1 MIFKLSRMYVF
12 SKFLTVQ
19 LLFALALNFC
29 LCATGYGQTNTER
42 ADELYDRIMNADGF
56 DEALGYEILGEVYP
70 EYEVLQQADQVYEK
84 ALQSDNPE
92 DIVQAATQLAQRQYR
107 PLAQMQAL
115 ILKLRSLPT
124 SDTLN
129 RLLASVLLDYD
140 RMQDDEA
147 VLDGTFFQ
155 LLGAP
160 DTTRLADPLD
170 WIDPDL
176 ALEAL
181 LRRYRAPLP
190 KGAPV
195 EELISRLDGLQHCLS
210 LLHQLRRSRSKEDD
224 RLALAATVPPLAHRA
239 LVIALQLDRQQAEAG
254 WREQAF
260 LIAEQAKATLLAD
273 QLQGYS
279 ADREDLSWPKLEQ
292 QLRLARH
299 LSTQSG
305 DFFAAPQRLRELI
318 AKQLP
323 ELGHWPPRTSESLS
337 VAAIQARLQ
346 DQEQLLVS
354 YFLLGQEGVVFHLN
368 GTSLQV
374 DHFYWNQE
382 TKEAWQQ
389 LRQQLITDQFLSEP
403 TRAHKIY
410 TESALWL
417 YEGLLL
423 RPVLRHYQTA
433 PRKLLLLPDAAL
445 WDIPFGALLT
455 EPPTTG
461 QLSYHSDQ
469 MAYLVN
475 QYSLG
480 FAPSVQAWYELG
492 KSESSTLSVAALAP
506 DFGGDAV
513 AVRAACASPLP
524 ALPNSSVEVQTITEQ
539 VGGEAFIGP
548 DAALQTLQGSTDEFT
563 VWHLATHA
571 CRDPKDPSQSAV
583 FLQDGALTA
592 AEIAQLPL
600 QLQLVVLSA
609 CETQSGPYRSG
620 EGVLTIG
627 RAFLQAGA
635 QALIGSLWPVSDA
648 ATAELM
654 PLFYEQLATGAST
667 GEALRQAQLSF
678 LSQQDRLTAHP
689 HYWAGFVLVGP
700 DNSFSSASSHYPWVL
715 GGVFL
720 LGILAIF
727 GRKK

>member
-1 MIFKLSRMYVF
+1 MQVFKPFFTVF
-12 SKFLTVQ
+12 
-19 LLFALALNFC
+19 LLLALSLYFS
-29 LCATGYGQTNTER
+29 TFGHSQTSSER
-42 ADELYDRIMNADGF
+42 ADELYDRIMQADGF
-56 DEALGYEILGEVYP
+56 DEALGYEILGDVYP
-70 EYEVLQQADQVYEK
+70 EYEVIQQADQVYEQ

-92 DIVQAATQLAQRQYR
+92 EIARAATQLAQRQYR
-107 PLAQMQAL
+107 PIAQMQAL
-115 ILKLRSLPT
+115 ILKLKSLPK

-140 RMQDDEA
+140 RMQEEEA
-147 VLDGTFFQ
+147 VLDGTFFE

-160 DTTRLADPLD
+160 DTTQLADPLD

-195 EELISRLDGLQHCLS
+195 EDLMNRLDGLQHCLS
-210 LLHQLRRSRSKEDD
+210 LLHELRRSRSKETD

-239 LVIALQLDRQQAEAG
+239 LVIALQLDRQEPQG
-254 WREQAF
+254 SWREQAF

-305 DFFAAPQRLRELI
+305 EFFAAPQRLRDLI
-318 AKQLP
+318 ANQLP
-323 ELGHWPPRTSESLS
+323 ELEHWPPRSTATLS
-337 VAAIQARLQ
+337 VAEIQAQLQ
-346 DQEQLLVS
+346 VQEQLLIS
-354 YFLLGQEGVVFHLN
+354 YFLLGQEGVVFHLDGN
-368 GTSLQV
+368 QLQV

-382 TKEAWQQ
+382 TKDAWRK

-403 TRAHKIY
+403 TQAHKVY
-410 TESALWL
+410 SESALWL
-417 YEGLLL
+417 YEGLLQ
-423 RPVLRHYQTA
+423 RPVLRHYKAA
-433 PRKLLLLPDAAL
+433 PQKLLLLPDAAL
-445 WDIPFGALLT
+445 WDIPFSALIT
-455 EPPTTG
+455 EAPTTG

-492 KSESSTLSVAALAP
+492 KTASAGLSVAALAP

-513 AVRAACASPLP
+513 AVREACASPLP

-539 VGGEAFIGP
+539 VPGEAFIGT
-548 DAALQTLQGSTDEFT
+548 DAALRTLQGASNEFT

-571 CRDPKDPSQSAV
+571 CRDPENPSQSAV

-592 AEIAQLPL
+592 AQIAQLPL

-609 CETQSGPYRSG
+609 CETQSGPYRPG

-654 PLFYEQLATGAST
+654 PLFYEQLAAGAST
-667 GEALRQAQLSF
+667 GEALRSAQLSF
-678 LSQQDRLTAHP
+678 LSTQDRLTAHP

-700 DNSFSSASSHYPWVL
+700 DNTFSSSSNRYIWIL
-715 GGVFL
+715 GGLLL

-727 GRKK
+727 GRRK

>member
-1 MIFKLSRMYVF
+1 MHVFKPFFISVLLLTLSLSFRTF
-12 SKFLTVQ
+12 
-19 LLFALALNFC
+19 
-29 LCATGYGQTNTER
+29 GYSQTDAER
-42 ADELYDRIMNADGF
+42 ADELYDRIMQADGF
-56 DEALGYEILGEVYP
+56 DEALGYEILGDVYP
-70 EYEVLQQADQVYEK
+70 EYEVLQQADQVYEE

-92 DIVQAATQLAQRQYR
+92 EIARAATQLAQRQYR
-107 PLAQMQAL
+107 PIAQMQAL
-115 ILKLRSLPT
+115 ILKLKSLPK

-140 RMQDDEA
+140 RMQDEEA
-147 VLDGTFFQ
+147 VLDGTFFE

-160 DTTRLADPLD
+160 DTTQLADPLD

-181 LRRYRAPLP
+181 LRRYRGPLP

-195 EELISRLDGLQHCLS
+195 EDLMNRLDGLQHCLS
-210 LLHQLRRSRSKEDD
+210 LLHELRRSRSKETD

-239 LVIALQLDRQQAEAG
+239 LVIALQLDRQEPQG
-254 WREQAF
+254 HWREQAF

-292 QLRLARH
+292 QLRLARQ

-305 DFFAAPQRLRELI
+305 EFFAAPQRLRDLI
-318 AKQLP
+318 ANQLP
-323 ELGHWPPRTSESLS
+323 ELGHWPPRSTATLS
-337 VAAIQARLQ
+337 VAEIQAQLQ
-346 DQEQLLVS
+346 VQEQLLIS
-354 YFLLGQEGVVFHLN
+354 YFLLGQEGVVFHLD
-368 GTSLQV
+368 GTQLQV

-382 TKEAWQQ
+382 TTDAWRK

-403 TRAHKIY
+403 TQAHKVY
-410 TESALWL
+410 SESALWL
-417 YEGLLL
+417 YEGLLQ
-423 RPVLRHYQTA
+423 RPVLRHYQAA
-433 PRKLLLLPDAAL
+433 PQKLLLLPDAAL
-445 WDIPFGALLT
+445 WDIPFSALIT
-455 EPPTTG
+455 EAPITS

-492 KSESSTLSVAALAP
+492 KTESAGLSVAALAP

-513 AVRAACASPLP
+513 AVREACASPLP
-524 ALPNSSVEVQTITEQ
+524 DLPNSSVEVQTITEQ
-539 VGGEAFIGP
+539 VPGEAFIGT
-548 DAALQTLQGSTDEFT
+548 DAALRTLQEASHEFT

-571 CRDPKDPSQSAV
+571 CRDPENPSQSAV

-592 AEIAQLPL
+592 AQIAQLPL

-609 CETQSGPYRSG
+609 CETQSGPYRPG

-654 PLFYEQLATGAST
+654 PLFYEQLAAGAST
-667 GEALRQAQLSF
+667 GEALRTAQLSF
-678 LSQQDRLTAHP
+678 LSTQDRLTAHP

-700 DNSFSSASSHYPWVL
+700 DNTFSSTSNYYIWIL
-715 GGVFL
+715 GGLLL

-727 GRKK
+727 GRRK